1 MRVFL
6 RNTKTRLYC
15 ADPNGWAAAAGQ
27 ALDFTS
33 VPHAARFALDE
44 RLLGFEIVVRY
55 DSLEEEVTVPLLA
68 EWCDLDHAHSVAA

>member
-15 ADPNGWAAAAGQ
+15 ADSNRWAAALGQ

-33 VPHAARFALDE
+33 VPHATRFALDE
-44 RLLGFEIVVRY
+44 RLPEIEIVVRY
-55 DSLEEEVTVPLLA
+55 DSLEEEVTVPLLP
-68 EWCDLDHAHSVAA
+68 EWCDFHQPDSAIA